1 MVLCEGVVLGA
12 YAGFKEGI
20 GDAFV
25 AEAKAVVC
33 ALEFANQMGL
43 LNVEIEGDALGI
55 IKRLNC
61 HDTDLSPIGNLIEE
75 AKCKLSLLHPCSF
88 LHTIRGNNRVAHCLA
103 KFGRWRCKRF

>member
-75 AKCKLSLLHPCSF
+75 AKANTKLSLFHSCSF
-88 LHTIRGNNRVAHCLA
+88 LA
-103 KFGRWRCKRF
+103 KFGLANQGENI